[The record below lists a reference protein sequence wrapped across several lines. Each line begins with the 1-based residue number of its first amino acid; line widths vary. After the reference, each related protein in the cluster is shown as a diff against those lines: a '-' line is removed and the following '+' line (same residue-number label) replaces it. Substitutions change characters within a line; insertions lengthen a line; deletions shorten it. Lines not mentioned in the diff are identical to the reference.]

1 VVKIKQCDQSVRDH
15 LLSLCN
21 LFKNNLSDN
30 IKIYDKRF
38 FSWGIFHNVLISIM
52 IKFLDNK
59 LGNETIFCDV
69 KLNYIK
75 TWLHEFK
82 FKHLQIKIA
91 FKEFI
96 LILYDKE
103 KFL

>member
-1 VVKIKQCDQSVRDH
+1 
-15 LLSLCN
+15 
-21 LFKNNLSDN
+21 
-30 IKIYDKRF
+30 
-38 FSWGIFHNVLISIM
+38 M

-75 TWLHEFK
+75 TWLDEFK